1 MEKWNIRDIIFTA
14 ILLVMGGVIAYLFF
28 RRDVQILPVPSER
41 VLERRIETEKREI
54 PKYETI
60 IQTDKKLVAE
70 LDKQLKDVFAE
81 LEKVKQSRD
90 TFKIVE
96 TQDKTIGLLVNQS
109 EVKDSI
115 ITNLERVTTIQKSVI
130 QNQDTL
136 ILVQKANLKRVKR
149 QRNISLAVNG
159 MLATVLIIK

>member
-1 MEKWNIRDIIFTA
+1 MEKWNIRDIIFVA
-14 ILLVMGGVIAYLFF
+14 LLLIMGGVIAYLFF
-28 RRDVQILPVPSER
+28 RKDVQVLPIPSER

-60 IQTDKKLVAE
+60 IQTDKELVAE

-81 LEKVKQSRD
+81 LERVKQSRD

-96 TQDKTIGLLVNQS
+96 TQDKTIGLLVQQS
-109 EVKDSI
+109 EVKDSVI
-115 ITNLERVTTIQKSVI
+115 VNLERVNTIQKSVI

-136 ILVQKANLKRVKR
+136 ILVQKADLKRVKR
-149 QRNISLAVNG
+149 QRNISLLVNG
-159 MLATVLIIK
+159 ILTTALILK